1 MNLLITGAWHP
12 AKEHFLELEN
22 LGHRIVFLQ
31 NESDVLP
38 CAPEWVEGIVCNALF
53 LFHEIGQFV
62 NLQYIQLTSAGFDRV
77 PMSYVQPHHIEIHNA
92 HGVYSIPM
100 AESALCG
107 VLQLYRHSRFFAENQ
122 KKRHWEKHHALPEVY
137 GKTVCIV
144 GCGNVGNECARRFV
158 GFGCDVVG
166 IDANPRRDVL
176 YHEIFPLSQLNQ
188 ALSSADIVILTL
200 PLTNE
205 TKHMMNYERLSL
217 LKESA
222 ILVNIARG
230 AIVDTEALI
239 AELPHLGGAV
249 LDVFEEE
256 PLGSD
261 SVLWQ
266 TDNVILTPHNS
277 FVGEGNEKRLHKV
290 ITDHLKSYLPKRG

>member
-1 MNLLITGAWHP
+1 MNLLIAGAWHP

-107 VLQLYRHSRFFAENQ
+107 VLQLYRHSRFFCRES
-122 KKRHWEKHHALPEVY
+122 KKAAL
-137 GKTVCIV
+137 GKASRFTGGIRQNSMYCRLRKCRKRMRKEIRRLRLRCCRYRCESAQRCIV
-144 GCGNVGNECARRFV
+144 SRNLPAFAAEPSSFISRYRHFNVA
-158 GFGCDVVG
+158 
-166 IDANPRRDVL
+166 A
-176 YHEIFPLSQLNQ
+176 HQ
-188 ALSSADIVILTL
+188 
-200 PLTNE
+200 
-205 TKHMMNYERLSL
+205 
-217 LKESA
+217 
-222 ILVNIARG
+222 
-230 AIVDTEALI
+230 
-239 AELPHLGGAV
+239 
-249 LDVFEEE
+249 
-256 PLGSD
+256 
-261 SVLWQ
+261 
-266 TDNVILTPHNS
+266 
-277 FVGEGNEKRLHKV
+277 
-290 ITDHLKSYLPKRG
+290 

>member
-1 MNLLITGAWHP
+1 MSLLIAGAWHP

-122 KKRHWEKHHALPEVY
+122 KSGIGKSIALY
-137 GKTVCIV
+137 
-144 GCGNVGNECARRFV
+144 RRYT
-158 GFGCDVVG
+158 
-166 IDANPRRDVL
+166 AKQYVL
-176 YHEIFPLSQLNQ
+176 SVAEMSETNAQGD
-188 ALSSADIVILTL
+188 SSASVA
-200 PLTNE
+200 
-205 TKHMMNYERLSL
+205 MLS
-217 LKESA
+217 
-222 ILVNIARG
+222 V
-230 AIVDTEALI
+230 
-239 AELPHLGGAV
+239 
-249 LDVFEEE
+249 
-256 PLGSD
+256 
-261 SVLWQ
+261 
-266 TDNVILTPHNS
+266 
-277 FVGEGNEKRLHKV
+277 
-290 ITDHLKSYLPKRG
+290 